1 MTSLASLFNYFIA
14 AGRTSGQKGME
25 FFGCNPYRG
34 TIHGNT
40 AHISLLHEKRLFR
53 HSSRSPFAV
62 QKSFGAIIY
71 ATF

>member
-34 TIHGNT
+34 TIHGKHG
-40 AHISLLHEKRLFR
+40 AHFR
-53 HSSRSPFAV
+53 CSTENV
-62 QKSFGAIIY
+62 CFG
-71 ATF
+71 TLS